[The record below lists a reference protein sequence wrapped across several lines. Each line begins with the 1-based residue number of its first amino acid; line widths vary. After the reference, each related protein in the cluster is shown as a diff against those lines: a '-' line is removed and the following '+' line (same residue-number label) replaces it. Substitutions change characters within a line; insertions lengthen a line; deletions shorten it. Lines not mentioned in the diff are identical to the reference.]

1 MNKKIS
7 VVINTYNAEK
17 DLARVLESVKEF
29 DEIVICDMES
39 TDSTLEIAK
48 QYNCKIVTFPKKN
61 YTIVEPARQFAID
74 SASYKWVLLV
84 DADEIVTKELH
95 DYLYNAIEKSNC
107 PAGLFIPRKNYFM
120 GRLYNYP
127 DYQMRFFVK
136 EGTVWPPTIHSRP
149 TIPGRVD
156 YLPKKYKK
164 LALVHLANDS
174 ISSRLQK
181 TNIYTENEVR
191 KRTHKHYTTLNLF
204 FSPIWRFL
212 FRYFL
217 GGGIKNGKAGYI
229 NAILEGF
236 YKFVTI
242 AKIIEKERSH
252 DIR

>member
-107 PAGLFIPRKNYFM
+107 PVISVVASSTEKNVSVAS
-120 GRLYNYP
+120 
-127 DYQMRFFVK
+127 FFVSFNI
-136 EGTVWPPTIHSRP
+136 TYFSLSVFLI
-149 TIPGRVD
+149 I
-156 YLPKKYKK
+156 
-164 LALVHLANDS
+164 LV
-174 ISSRLQK
+174 
-181 TNIYTENEVR
+181 
-191 KRTHKHYTTLNLF
+191 
-204 FSPIWRFL
+204 
-212 FRYFL
+212 
-217 GGGIKNGKAGYI
+217 
-229 NAILEGF
+229 
-236 YKFVTI
+236 
-242 AKIIEKERSH
+242 
-252 DIR
+252 